1 MDTTHS
7 SPNEQV
13 MVYGAS
19 GHTGRFIVDELRR
32 RGVEPV
38 LAGRSTGDRVFGLD
52 DADAVRRGLDG
63 IGVVINAAGPFLD
76 TGLPLARG
84 AVAAGAHYLD
94 VTAEQPAA
102 QELYREVD
110 GAARDAGVAVVPA
123 MAFYGGLSDLLATA
137 LLGDVRDAD
146 AIDVAFGLDHWWP
159 TAGSLATGARN
170 TAPRL
175 VVRGGELVA
184 LGEPDTRT
192 WTFPGALGEQAV
204 VAVPFTDVVTI
215 ARHLDVGEVR
225 SYLTS
230 VSLAELRD
238 PATQAPE
245 AVDETGR
252 SAQTFV
258 VEVVVRRG
266 QDLLR
271 ASAQGNDIYAVS
283 APIVVE
289 GALRL
294 LAGEGRATG
303 AVAPG
308 AVLDAAP
315 VLEALAREV
324 PDFSVSLPVRA

>member
-1 MDTTHS
+1 MDTENS
-7 SPNEQV
+7 QV

-19 GHTGRFIVDELRR
+19 GHTGRFVVDELRR

-38 LAGRSTGDRVFGLD
+38 LAGRSGGTRVFGVD
-52 DADAVRRGLDG
+52 DPDAVRRGLDG
-63 IGVVINAAGPFLD
+63 VAVVINAAGPFLD

-102 QELYREVD
+102 QELYRELD
-110 GAARDAGVAVVPA
+110 APAREAGVAVVPA
-123 MAFYGGLSDLLATA
+123 MAFYGGLSDLLVTA
-137 LLGDVRDAD
+137 LLAGGTTAD
-146 AIDVAFGLDHWWP
+146 EVDVAFGLDHWWP

-175 VVRGGELVA
+175 VVRGGELVP
-184 LGEPDTRT
+184 LGDPTTRA
-192 WTFPGALGEQAV
+192 WTFPGELGDQEV

-225 SYLTS
+225 SHLTA

-238 PATQAPE
+238 PATRAPE
-245 AVDETGR
+245 AVDAAGR
-252 SAQTFV
+252 SAQRFV
-258 VEVVVRRG
+258 VDVAVRRG
-266 QDLLR
+266 ADVAR
-271 ASAQGNDIYAVS
+271 ASVSGRDIYAVS

-294 LAGEGRATG
+294 LAGDGRATG

-308 AVLDAAP
+308 EAFEPTSVLAA
-315 VLEALAREV
+315 LEREV
-324 PDFSVSLPVRA
+324 PELAVSLPARI

>member
-1 MDTTHS
+1 MDIHS
-7 SPNEQV
+7 SQV

-38 LAGRSTGDRVFGLD
+38 LAGRSTGARVFGLD

-102 QELYREVD
+102 QELYRELD
-110 GAARDAGVAVVPA
+110 AAARDAGVAVVPA

-137 LLGDVRDAD
+137 LLDGDAAD

-159 TAGSLATGARN
+159 TAGSLVTGARN

-175 VVRGGELVA
+175 VVRGGDLVP
-184 LGEPDTRT
+184 LGEPDTRS
-192 WTFPGALGEQAV
+192 WTFPGLLGEQEV

-215 ARHLDVGEVR
+215 ARHLDVREVR

-230 VSLAELRD
+230 ASLAELRD
-238 PATQAPE
+238 PGTGAPE
-245 AVDETGR
+245 AVDEAGR
-252 SAQTFV
+252 SAQRFV
-258 VEVVVRRG
+258 VEVAVRRG
-266 QDLLR
+266 GETRR
-271 ASAQGNDIYAVS
+271 ASVAGQDIYAVS

-294 LAGEGRATG
+294 LGGRGRATG

-308 AVLDAAP
+308 SVFDGADLLAA
-315 VLEALAREV
+315 LEREV
-324 PDFSVSLPVRA
+324 PDLSVTLPVRA

>member
-1 MDTTHS
+1 MDTTS
-7 SPNEQV
+7 SQV

-38 LAGRSTGDRVFGLD
+38 LAGRSTGARVFGLD
-52 DADAVRRGLDG
+52 DAGAVRRGLDG

-76 TGLPLARG
+76 TALPLARG

-102 QELYREVD
+102 QELYRAVD
-110 GAARDAGVAVVPA
+110 GAARDAGVTVVPA
-123 MAFYGGLSDLLATA
+123 MAFYGALSDLLATA
-137 LLGDVRDAD
+137 LLDGEPVAD

-175 VVRGGELVA
+175 VVRGGGLVP
-184 LGEPDTRT
+184 LGEPDTRS
-192 WTFPGALGEQAV
+192 WTFLGPLGEQEV

-215 ARHLDVGEVR
+215 ARHLDVGEVG
-225 SYLTS
+225 SYLTA

-238 PATQAPE
+238 PSTQAP
-245 AVDETGR
+245 APVDEAGR
-252 SAQTFV
+252 SAQRFV
-258 VEVVVRRG
+258 VEVAVRRG
-266 QDLLR
+266 AETRR
-271 ASAQGNDIYAVS
+271 ASVAGRDIYAVS

-294 LAGEGRATG
+294 LDGRGRTTG

-308 AVLDAAP
+308 SAFDAAE
-315 VLEALAREV
+315 VLAALEREV
-324 PDFSVSLPVRA
+324 PDLSVTLPVRA